1 MKDIPWYEWLY
12 AITEEGRVWIHENKR
27 WPYWLI
33 HKAKF
38 KKPDMARYLR
48 LILWKDWEMKNC
60 SVSRLVAITYIPNP
74 NNLPVVRHLDNN
86 KYNNHVSNLEWCTQ
100 KTNVRQAWD
109 DGLCK
114 LTEEQKEN
122 NRQRGKQKAKK
133 VMQLTKEWILCKIYE
148 SIIQA
153 QRETGIDKWNIR
165 KCILWK
171 YKHAGGF
178 EWRLS

>member
-1 MKDIPWYEWLY
+1 
-12 AITEEGRVWIHENKR
+12 
-27 WPYWLI
+27 
-33 HKAKF
+33 
-38 KKPDMARYLR
+38 
-48 LILWKDWEMKNC
+48 MKNC

-133 VMQLTKEWILCKIYE
+133 VMQLTKE
-148 SIIQA
+148 
-153 QRETGIDKWNIR
+153 
-165 KCILWK
+165 
-171 YKHAGGF
+171 
-178 EWRLS
+178 